1 MNKRVVV
8 TGLGAVTPIG
18 NNVETYWK
26 NLLAG
31 VCGIDFIK
39 SFPADDLP
47 SKVAGELKD
56 FDPVA
61 LGLDLPYVRKQD
73 RFTVIATLAAEEALR
88 MSGLKAAKEG
98 EEGGNIDP
106 FRLGVYMGSGVGGF
120 FQQYNE
126 SVKLYTVGAKMV
138 APTFITKMIANIAGG
153 NIAIRNNA
161 CGPNLTVVAACAT
174 STNSI
179 GEAFRAIRHGYADAI
194 VAGGSEAPLIPLGVA
209 AFANARALS
218 RATDPNYASL
228 PFNANRAGFVM
239 SEGAG
244 AVVLEEYEHAKARGA
259 KILGEMVGYG
269 HTCDAYHVAAPNPT
283 GLTQAEA
290 IRQCLKEANYTSDDV
305 LHINA
310 HGTGTA
316 LNDPA
321 ETKSFKLALGDDAY
335 KAHINSTKSMT
346 GHLLGAAGA
355 IEAIATILAVKEGI
369 VPPTIHLDAPDPE
382 CDLDYTPNVAK
393 KADLTLGISNSLGFG
408 GHNACIAFRKFCQ

>member
-1 MNKRVVV
+1 MEKRVVV

-18 NNVETYWK
+18 HNVETFWK
-26 NLLAG
+26 NLLDG
-31 VCGIDFIK
+31 VYGIDFIR
-39 SFPADDLP
+39 SFPTDDLP
-47 SKVAGELKD
+47 SKVAAEVKD

-61 LGLDLPYVRKQD
+61 LGLDLSFVRKQD
-73 RFTVIATLAAEEALR
+73 RFTVFATIAAEQALR

-98 EEGGNIDP
+98 EDGGNIDP

-126 SVKLYTVGAKMV
+126 SVKMYTVGAHMV
-138 APTFITKMIANIAGG
+138 SPTFITKMIANIAGG

-174 STNSI
+174 STNSV
-179 GEAFRAIRHGYADAI
+179 GEAYRAIKHGYVDAI
-194 VAGGSEAPLIPLGVA
+194 VAGGSEAPLIPMGIA

-218 RATDPNYASL
+218 RSEDPQYASL

-239 SEGAG
+239 GEGAG
-244 AVVLEEYEHAKARGA
+244 ALVLEEYEHAKARGA
-259 KILGEMVGYG
+259 EIFAEVVGYG
-269 HTCDAYHVAAPNPT
+269 HTCDAYHVAAPNPS

-290 IRQCLKEANYTSDDV
+290 IKQCLKEAQYTSNDV

-310 HGTGTA
+310 HGTGTG

-321 ETKSFKLALGDDAY
+321 ETQSYKLALGADAY

-355 IEAIATILAVKEGI
+355 VEAIAAILALKEGI
-369 VPPTIHLDAPDPE
+369 VPPTIHLDTPDPA
-382 CDLDYTPNVAK
+382 CDLDYTPNEARRV
-393 KADLTLGISNSLGFG
+393 DLTLALSNSLGFG
-408 GHNACIAFRKFCQ
+408 GHNACIAFRKL

>member
-1 MNKRVVV
+1 MEKRVVV

-18 NNVETYWK
+18 HNVETFWK
-26 NLLAG
+26 NLLDG
-31 VCGIDFIK
+31 VCGIDFIR
-39 SFPADDLP
+39 SFPTDDLP
-47 SKVAGELKD
+47 SKVAAEVKD

-61 LGLDLPYVRKQD
+61 LGLDLSFVRKQD
-73 RFTVIATLAAEEALR
+73 RFTVFATIAAEQALR

-98 EEGGNIDP
+98 EDGGNIDP

-126 SVKLYTVGAKMV
+126 SVKMYTVGAHMV
-138 APTFITKMIANIAGG
+138 SPTFITKMIANIAGG

-174 STNSI
+174 STNSV
-179 GEAFRAIRHGYADAI
+179 GEAYRAIKHGYVDAI
-194 VAGGSEAPLIPLGVA
+194 VAGGSEAPLIPMGIA

-218 RATDPNYASL
+218 RSEDPQYASL

-239 SEGAG
+239 GEGAG
-244 AVVLEEYEHAKARGA
+244 ALVLEEYEHAKARGA
-259 KILGEMVGYG
+259 EIFAEVVGYG
-269 HTCDAYHVAAPNPT
+269 HTCDAYHVAAPNPS

-290 IRQCLKEANYTSDDV
+290 IKQCLKEAQYTSNDV

-310 HGTGTA
+310 HGTGTS

-321 ETKSFKLALGDDAY
+321 ETQSYKLALGADAY

-355 IEAIATILAVKEGI
+355 VEAIAAILALKEGI
-369 VPPTIHLDAPDPE
+369 VPPTIHLDTPDPA
-382 CDLDYTPNVAK
+382 CDLDYTPNEARRV
-393 KADLTLGISNSLGFG
+393 DLTLALSNSLGFG
-408 GHNACIAFRKFCQ
+408 GHNACIAFRKL

>member
-1 MNKRVVV
+1 MEKRVVV

-18 NNVETYWK
+18 NNVETYWN

-39 SFPADDLP
+39 SFPTEDLP
-47 SKVAGELKD
+47 TKIAGEIKD

-61 LGLDLPYVRKQD
+61 LGLDMPFVRKQD
-73 RFTVIATLAAEEALR
+73 RFTLFGTIAAEEAIR
-88 MSGLKAAKEG
+88 MSGLKAAREG

-106 FRLGVYMGSGVGGF
+106 YRFGVYMGSGVGGF
-120 FQQYNE
+120 SNQYAE
-126 SVKLYTVGAKMV
+126 SVKMHTDGARV
-138 APTFITKMIANIAGG
+138 ISPTFITKMIANIAGG

-179 GEAFRAIRHGYADAI
+179 GEAFRAIKHGYADAI
-194 VAGGSEAPLIPLGVA
+194 VAGGAEAPVIPLGVA

-218 RATDPNYASL
+218 RAEDPQYASL
-228 PFNANRAGFVM
+228 PFNANRGGFVM
-239 SEGAG
+239 AEGAG

-259 KILGEMVGYG
+259 QIFAEVVGYG
-269 HTCDAYHVAAPNPT
+269 HTCDAHHVTAPNPT
-283 GLTQAEA
+283 GLTQAA
-290 IRQCLKEANYTSDDV
+290 ALKQCLVEAAYTPEDI

-321 ETKSFKLALGDDAY
+321 ETRCFKLALGDEAY

-355 IEAIATILAVKEGI
+355 IEAIATILAIKEGI
-369 VPPTIHLDAPDPE
+369 VPPTINLDAADPE
-382 CDLDYTPNVAK
+382 CDLNYTPN
-393 KADLTLGISNSLGFG
+393 KAEKVDLTLGLSNSLGFG
-408 GHNACIAFRKFCQ
+408 GHNACVAFRKI

>member
-8 TGLGAVTPIG
+8 TGLGAVTPVG
-18 NNVETYWK
+18 NDVETFWSSLK
-26 NLLAG
+26 AG

-39 SFPADDLP
+39 GFPTEDLP
-47 SKVAGELKD
+47 AKVAAELKD

-73 RFTVIATLAAEEALR
+73 RFTILATIAAEEALR
-88 MSGLKAAKEG
+88 MSGLKAARDG
-98 EEGGNIDP
+98 EDGGNIDP

-120 FQQYNE
+120 FQQYTE
-126 SVKLYTVGAKMV
+126 SVKMYTAGAKMIS
-138 APTFITKMIANIAGG
+138 PTFITKMIANIAGG

-174 STNSI
+174 STISL
-179 GEAFRAIRHGYADAI
+179 GEAYRSIQHGCADAI
-194 VAGGSEAPLIPLGVA
+194 IAGGSEAPLIPMGIA

-218 RATDPNYASL
+218 RVDDPKYACL
-228 PFNANRAGFVM
+228 PFHVNRSGFVM
-239 SEGAG
+239 GEGAG
-244 AVVLEEYEHAKARGA
+244 ALVLEEYEHAKARGA
-259 KILGEMVGYG
+259 QIFAEVVGYG

-290 IRQCLKEANYTSDDV
+290 IRQCLTEADYRPDDV

-310 HGTGTA
+310 HGTGTG

-321 ETKSFKLALGDDAY
+321 ETKSYKLALGDDAY

-355 IEAIATILAVKEGI
+355 VEAIATILSLREGI
-369 VPPTIHLDAPDPE
+369 VPPTIGLDNPDPD
-382 CDLDYTPNVAK
+382 CDLDYTPLVAR
-393 KADLTLGISNSLGFG
+393 KAPLTLGLSNSLGFG
-408 GHNACIAFRKFCQ
+408 GHNACVAFRNVE

>member
-39 SFPADDLP
+39 SFPSDDLP

-88 MSGLKAAKEG
+88 MSGLKSAKEG

-259 KILGEMVGYG
+259 NILGEMVGYG

-283 GLTQAEA
+283 GETQAEA

-316 LNDPA
+316 LNDPS
-321 ETKSFKLALGDDAY
+321 ETRSFKLALGDDAY

-393 KADLTLGISNSLGFG
+393 KVDLTLGISNSLGFG
-408 GHNACIAFRKFCQ
+408 GHNACIAFRKI

>member
-1 MNKRVVV
+1 MEKRVVV

-18 NNVETYWK
+18 HNVETFWK
-26 NLLAG
+26 NLLDG
-31 VCGIDFIK
+31 VCGIDFIR
-39 SFPADDLP
+39 SFPTDDLP
-47 SKVAGELKD
+47 SKVAAEVKD

-61 LGLDLPYVRKQD
+61 LGLDLSFVRKQD
-73 RFTVIATLAAEEALR
+73 RFTVFATIAAEQALR

-98 EEGGNIDP
+98 EDGGNIDP

-126 SVKLYTVGAKMV
+126 SVKMYTVGAHMV
-138 APTFITKMIANIAGG
+138 SPTFITKMIANIAGG

-174 STNSI
+174 STNSV
-179 GEAFRAIRHGYADAI
+179 GEAYRAIKHGYVDAI
-194 VAGGSEAPLIPLGVA
+194 VAGGSEAPLIPMGIA

-218 RATDPNYASL
+218 RSEDPQYASL

-239 SEGAG
+239 GEGAG
-244 AVVLEEYEHAKARGA
+244 ALVLEEYEHAKARGA
-259 KILGEMVGYG
+259 EIFAEVVGYG
-269 HTCDAYHVAAPNPT
+269 HTCDAYHVAAPNPS

-290 IRQCLKEANYTSDDV
+290 IKQCLKEAQYTSNDV

-310 HGTGTA
+310 HGTGTG

-321 ETKSFKLALGDDAY
+321 ETQSYKLALGADAY

-355 IEAIATILAVKEGI
+355 VEAIAAILALKEGI
-369 VPPTIHLDAPDPE
+369 IPPTIHLDTPDPA
-382 CDLDYTPNVAK
+382 CDLDYTPNEARRV
-393 KADLTLGISNSLGFG
+393 DLTLAISNSLGFG
-408 GHNACIAFRKFCQ
+408 GHNACIAFRKL

>member
-1 MNKRVVV
+1 MEKRVVV

-18 NNVETYWK
+18 NNIETYWN

-39 SFPADDLP
+39 SFPTEDLP
-47 SKVAGELKD
+47 TKIAGEIKD

-61 LGLDLPYVRKQD
+61 LGLDMPFVRKQD
-73 RFTVIATLAAEEALR
+73 RFTLFGTIAAEEAIR
-88 MSGLKAAKEG
+88 MSGLKAAREG

-106 FRLGVYMGSGVGGF
+106 YRFGVYMGSGVGGF
-120 FQQYNE
+120 SNQYAE
-126 SVKLYTVGAKMV
+126 SVKMHTDGARV
-138 APTFITKMIANIAGG
+138 ISPTFITKMIANIAGG

-179 GEAFRAIRHGYADAI
+179 GEAFRAIKHGYADAI
-194 VAGGSEAPLIPLGVA
+194 VAGGAEAPVIPLGVA

-218 RATDPNYASL
+218 RAEDPQYASL
-228 PFNANRAGFVM
+228 PFNANRGGFVM
-239 SEGAG
+239 AEGAG

-259 KILGEMVGYG
+259 QIFAEVVGYG
-269 HTCDAYHVAAPNPT
+269 HTCDAHHVTAPNPT
-283 GLTQAEA
+283 GLTQAA
-290 IRQCLKEANYTSDDV
+290 ALKQCLAEAAYTPEDI

-321 ETKSFKLALGDDAY
+321 ETRCFKLALGDEAY

-355 IEAIATILAVKEGI
+355 IEAIATILAIKEGI
-369 VPPTIHLDAPDPE
+369 VPPTINLDAADPE
-382 CDLDYTPNVAK
+382 CDLNYTPN
-393 KADLTLGISNSLGFG
+393 KAEKVDLTLGLSNSLGFG
-408 GHNACIAFRKFCQ
+408 GHNACVAFRKI

>member
-1 MNKRVVV
+1 MEKRVVV

-18 NNVETYWK
+18 HNVETFWK
-26 NLLAG
+26 NLLDG
-31 VCGIDFIK
+31 VCGIDFIR
-39 SFPADDLP
+39 SFPTDDLP
-47 SKVAGELKD
+47 SKVAAEVKD

-61 LGLDLPYVRKQD
+61 LGLDLSFVRKQD
-73 RFTVIATLAAEEALR
+73 RFTVFATIAAEQALR

-98 EEGGNIDP
+98 EDGGNIDP

-126 SVKLYTVGAKMV
+126 SVKMYTVGAHMV
-138 APTFITKMIANIAGG
+138 SPTFITKMIANIAGG

-174 STNSI
+174 STNSV
-179 GEAFRAIRHGYADAI
+179 GEAYRAIKHGYVDAI
-194 VAGGSEAPLIPLGVA
+194 VAGGSEAPLIPMGIA

-218 RATDPNYASL
+218 RSEDPQYASL

-239 SEGAG
+239 GEGAG
-244 AVVLEEYEHAKARGA
+244 ALVLEEYEHAKARGA
-259 KILGEMVGYG
+259 EIFAEVVGYG
-269 HTCDAYHVAAPNPT
+269 HTCDAYHVAAPNPS

-290 IRQCLKEANYTSDDV
+290 IKQCLKEAQYTSNDV

-310 HGTGTA
+310 HGTGTG

-321 ETKSFKLALGDDAY
+321 ETQSYKLALGADAY

-355 IEAIATILAVKEGI
+355 VEAIAAILALKEGI
-369 VPPTIHLDAPDPE
+369 IPPTIHLDTPDPA
-382 CDLDYTPNVAK
+382 CDLD
-393 KADLTLGISNSLGFG
+393 
-408 GHNACIAFRKFCQ
+408 

>member
-1 MNKRVVV
+1 MMEKRVVV

-18 NNVETYWK
+18 HNVESLWK
-26 NLLAG
+26 NLLDG

-39 SFPADDLP
+39 SFPTDDLP
-47 SKVAGELKD
+47 SKVAAEVKD

-61 LGLDLPYVRKQD
+61 LGLDLPFVRKQD
-73 RFTVIATLAAEEALR
+73 RFTVFATIAAEQALR

-126 SVKLYTVGAKMV
+126 SVKMYTVGAHMV

-174 STNSI
+174 STNSV
-179 GEAFRAIRHGYADAI
+179 GEAYRAIKHGYADAI
-194 VAGGSEAPLIPLGVA
+194 VAGGSEAPLIPMGIA

-218 RATDPNYASL
+218 RSEDPQYASL

-239 SEGAG
+239 GEGAG
-244 AVVLEEYEHAKARGA
+244 ALVLEEYEHAKTRGA
-259 KILGEMVGYG
+259 EIFAEVVGYG
-269 HTCDAYHVAAPNPT
+269 HTCDAYHVAAPNPS

-290 IRQCLKEANYTSDDV
+290 IKQCLKEAQYTSNDV

-310 HGTGTA
+310 HGTGTS

-321 ETKSFKLALGDDAY
+321 ETQSYKLALGADAY

-355 IEAIATILAVKEGI
+355 VEAIAAILALKEGI
-369 VPPTIHLDAPDPE
+369 IPPTIHLDAPDPA
-382 CDLDYTPNVAK
+382 CDLDYTPNEARRVE
-393 KADLTLGISNSLGFG
+393 LTLALSNSLGFG
-408 GHNACIAFRKFCQ
+408 GHNACIAFRKM

>member
-1 MNKRVVV
+1 MEKRVVV

-18 NNVETYWK
+18 HNVETFWK
-26 NLLAG
+26 NLLDG
-31 VCGIDFIK
+31 VCGIDFIR
-39 SFPADDLP
+39 SFPTDDLP
-47 SKVAGELKD
+47 SKVAAEVKD

-61 LGLDLPYVRKQD
+61 LGLDLSFVRKQD
-73 RFTVIATLAAEEALR
+73 RFTVFATIAAEQALR

-98 EEGGNIDP
+98 EDGGNIDP

-126 SVKLYTVGAKMV
+126 SVKMYTVGAHMV
-138 APTFITKMIANIAGG
+138 SPTFITKMIANIAGG

-174 STNSI
+174 STNSV
-179 GEAFRAIRHGYADAI
+179 GEAYRAIKHGYVDAI
-194 VAGGSEAPLIPLGVA
+194 VAGGSEAPLIPMGIA

-218 RATDPNYASL
+218 RSEDPQYASL

-239 SEGAG
+239 GEGAG
-244 AVVLEEYEHAKARGA
+244 ALVLEEYEHAKARGA
-259 KILGEMVGYG
+259 EIFAEVVGYG

-290 IRQCLKEANYTSDDV
+290 IKQCLKEAQYTSNDV

-310 HGTGTA
+310 HGTGTG

-321 ETKSFKLALGDDAY
+321 ETQSYKLALGADAY

-355 IEAIATILAVKEGI
+355 VEAIAAILALKEGI
-369 VPPTIHLDAPDPE
+369 VPPTIHLDTPDPA
-382 CDLDYTPNVAK
+382 CDLDYTPNEARRV
-393 KADLTLGISNSLGFG
+393 DLTLAISNSLGFG
-408 GHNACIAFRKFCQ
+408 GHNACIAFRKL

>member
-1 MNKRVVV
+1 MEKRVVV

-18 NNVETYWK
+18 NNVETYWN

-39 SFPADDLP
+39 SFPTEDLP
-47 SKVAGELKD
+47 TKIAGEIKD

-61 LGLDLPYVRKQD
+61 LGLDMPFVRKQD
-73 RFTVIATLAAEEALR
+73 RFTLFGTIAAEEAIR
-88 MSGLKAAKEG
+88 MSGLKAAREG

-106 FRLGVYMGSGVGGF
+106 YRFGVYMGSGVGGF
-120 FQQYNE
+120 SNQYAE
-126 SVKLYTVGAKMV
+126 SVKMHTDGARV
-138 APTFITKMIANIAGG
+138 ISPTFITKMIANIAGG

-179 GEAFRAIRHGYADAI
+179 GEAFRAIKHGYADAI
-194 VAGGSEAPLIPLGVA
+194 VAGGAEAPVIPLGVA

-218 RATDPNYASL
+218 RAEDPQYASL
-228 PFNANRAGFVM
+228 PFNANRGGFVM
-239 SEGAG
+239 AEGAG

-259 KILGEMVGYG
+259 QIFAEVVGYG
-269 HTCDAYHVAAPNPT
+269 HTCDAHHVTAPNPT
-283 GLTQAEA
+283 GLTQAA
-290 IRQCLKEANYTSDDV
+290 ALKQCLAEAAYTPEDI

-321 ETKSFKLALGDDAY
+321 ETRCFKLALGDEAY

-355 IEAIATILAVKEGI
+355 IEAIATILAIKEGI
-369 VPPTIHLDAPDPE
+369 VPPTINLDAADPE
-382 CDLDYTPNVAK
+382 CDLNYTPN
-393 KADLTLGISNSLGFG
+393 KAEKVDLTLGLSNSLGFG
-408 GHNACIAFRKFCQ
+408 GHNACVAFRKI

>member
-1 MNKRVVV
+1 MEKRVVV

-18 NNVETYWK
+18 HNVETFWK
-26 NLLAG
+26 NLLDG
-31 VCGIDFIK
+31 VCGIDFIR
-39 SFPADDLP
+39 SFPTDDLP
-47 SKVAGELKD
+47 SKVAAEVKD

-61 LGLDLPYVRKQD
+61 LGLDLSFVRKQD
-73 RFTVIATLAAEEALR
+73 RFTVFATIAAEQALR

-98 EEGGNIDP
+98 EDGGNIDP

-126 SVKLYTVGAKMV
+126 SVKMYTLGAHMV
-138 APTFITKMIANIAGG
+138 SPTFITKMIANIAGG

-174 STNSI
+174 STNSV
-179 GEAFRAIRHGYADAI
+179 GEAYRAIKHGYVDAI
-194 VAGGSEAPLIPLGVA
+194 VAGGSEAPLIPMGIA

-218 RATDPNYASL
+218 RSEDPQYASL

-239 SEGAG
+239 GEGAG
-244 AVVLEEYEHAKARGA
+244 ALVLEEYEHAKARGA
-259 KILGEMVGYG
+259 EIFAEVVGYG
-269 HTCDAYHVAAPNPT
+269 HTCDAYHVAAPNPS

-290 IRQCLKEANYTSDDV
+290 IKQCLKEAQYTSNDV

-310 HGTGTA
+310 HGTGTG

-321 ETKSFKLALGDDAY
+321 ETQSYKLALGADAY

-355 IEAIATILAVKEGI
+355 VEAIAAILALKEGI
-369 VPPTIHLDAPDPE
+369 VPPTIHLDTPDPA
-382 CDLDYTPNVAK
+382 CDLDYTPNEARRV
-393 KADLTLGISNSLGFG
+393 DLTLALSNSLGFG
-408 GHNACIAFRKFCQ
+408 GHNACIAFRKL

>member
-1 MNKRVVV
+1 MEKRVVV
-8 TGLGAVTPIG
+8 TGLGAVTPVG
-18 NNVETYWK
+18 HNVETFWK
-26 NLLAG
+26 NLLDG
-31 VCGIDFIK
+31 VCGIDFIR
-39 SFPADDLP
+39 SFPTDDLP
-47 SKVAGELKD
+47 SKVAAEVKD

-61 LGLDLPYVRKQD
+61 LGLDLSFVRKQD
-73 RFTVIATLAAEEALR
+73 RFTVFATIAAEQALR

-98 EEGGNIDP
+98 EDGGNIDP

-126 SVKLYTVGAKMV
+126 SVKMYTVGAHMV
-138 APTFITKMIANIAGG
+138 SPTFITKMIANIAGG

-174 STNSI
+174 STNSV
-179 GEAFRAIRHGYADAI
+179 GEAYRAIKHGYADAI
-194 VAGGSEAPLIPLGVA
+194 VAGGSEAPLIPMGIA

-218 RATDPNYASL
+218 RSEDPQYASL

-239 SEGAG
+239 GEGAG
-244 AVVLEEYEHAKARGA
+244 ALVLEEYEHAIARGA
-259 KILGEMVGYG
+259 EIFAEVVGYG
-269 HTCDAYHVAAPNPT
+269 HTCDAYHVAAPNPS

-290 IRQCLKEANYTSDDV
+290 IKQCLKEAQYTSNDV

-310 HGTGTA
+310 HGTGTS

-321 ETKSFKLALGDDAY
+321 ETQSYKLALGADAY

-355 IEAIATILAVKEGI
+355 VEAIAALLALKEGI
-369 VPPTIHLDAPDPE
+369 VPPTIHLDTPDPA
-382 CDLDYTPNVAK
+382 CDLDYTPNEARRV
-393 KADLTLGISNSLGFG
+393 DLTLAISNSLGFG
-408 GHNACIAFRKFCQ
+408 GHNACIAFRKL

>member
-1 MNKRVVV
+1 MEKRVVV
-8 TGLGAVTPIG
+8 TGLGAVTPVG
-18 NNVETYWK
+18 HNVETFWK
-26 NLLAG
+26 NLLDG
-31 VCGIDFIK
+31 VCGIDFIR
-39 SFPADDLP
+39 SFPTDDLP
-47 SKVAGELKD
+47 SKVAAEVKD

-61 LGLDLPYVRKQD
+61 LGLDLSFVRKQD
-73 RFTVIATLAAEEALR
+73 RFTVFATIAAEQALR

-98 EEGGNIDP
+98 EDGGNIDP

-126 SVKLYTVGAKMV
+126 SVKMYTVGAHMV
-138 APTFITKMIANIAGG
+138 SPTFITKMIANIAGG

-174 STNSI
+174 STNSV
-179 GEAFRAIRHGYADAI
+179 GEAYRAIKHGYADAI
-194 VAGGSEAPLIPLGVA
+194 VAGGSEAPLIPMGIA

-218 RATDPNYASL
+218 RSEDPQYASL

-239 SEGAG
+239 GEGAG
-244 AVVLEEYEHAKARGA
+244 ALVLEEYEHAIARGA
-259 KILGEMVGYG
+259 EIFAEVVGYG
-269 HTCDAYHVAAPNPT
+269 HTCDAYHVAAPNPS

-290 IRQCLKEANYTSDDV
+290 IKQCLKEAQYTSNDV

-310 HGTGTA
+310 HGTGTS

-321 ETKSFKLALGDDAY
+321 ETQSYKLALGADAY

-355 IEAIATILAVKEGI
+355 VEAIAALLALKEGI
-369 VPPTIHLDAPDPE
+369 VPPTIHLDTPVPA
-382 CDLDYTPNVAK
+382 CDLDYTPNEARRV
-393 KADLTLGISNSLGFG
+393 DLTLAISNSLGFG
-408 GHNACIAFRKFCQ
+408 GHNACIAFRKL

>member
-1 MNKRVVV
+1 MEKRVVV

-18 NNVETYWK
+18 HNVETFWK
-26 NLLAG
+26 NLLDG
-31 VCGIDFIK
+31 VCGIDFIR
-39 SFPADDLP
+39 SFPTDDLP
-47 SKVAGELKD
+47 SKVAAEVKD

-61 LGLDLPYVRKQD
+61 LGLDLSFVRKQD
-73 RFTVIATLAAEEALR
+73 RFTVFATIAAEQALR

-98 EEGGNIDP
+98 EDGGNIDP

-126 SVKLYTVGAKMV
+126 SVKMYTVGAHMV
-138 APTFITKMIANIAGG
+138 SPTFITKMIANIAGG

-174 STNSI
+174 STNSV
-179 GEAFRAIRHGYADAI
+179 GEAYRAIKHGYVDAI
-194 VAGGSEAPLIPLGVA
+194 VAGGSEAPLIPMGIA

-218 RATDPNYASL
+218 RSEDPQYASL

-239 SEGAG
+239 GEGAG
-244 AVVLEEYEHAKARGA
+244 ALVLEEYEHAKARGA
-259 KILGEMVGYG
+259 EIFAEVVGYG
-269 HTCDAYHVAAPNPT
+269 HTCDAYHVAAPNPS

-290 IRQCLKEANYTSDDV
+290 IKQCLKEAQYTSNDV

-310 HGTGTA
+310 HGTGTG

-321 ETKSFKLALGDDAY
+321 ETQSYKLALGADAY

-355 IEAIATILAVKEGI
+355 VEAIAAILALKEGI
-369 VPPTIHLDAPDPE
+369 VPPTIHLDTPDPA
-382 CDLDYTPNVAK
+382 CDLDYTPNEARRV
-393 KADLTLGISNSLGFG
+393 DLTLALSNSLGFG
-408 GHNACIAFRKFCQ
+408 GHNACIAFRKL

>member
-1 MNKRVVV
+1 MEKRVVV

-18 NNVETYWK
+18 HNVETFWK
-26 NLLAG
+26 NLLDG
-31 VCGIDFIK
+31 VCGIDFIR
-39 SFPADDLP
+39 SFPTDDLP
-47 SKVAGELKD
+47 SKVAAEVKD

-61 LGLDLPYVRKQD
+61 LGLDLSFVRKQD
-73 RFTVIATLAAEEALR
+73 RFTVFATIAAEQALR

-98 EEGGNIDP
+98 EDGGNIDP

-126 SVKLYTVGAKMV
+126 SVKMYTVGAHMV
-138 APTFITKMIANIAGG
+138 SPTFITKMIANIAGG

-174 STNSI
+174 STNSV
-179 GEAFRAIRHGYADAI
+179 GEAYRAIKHGYVDAI
-194 VAGGSEAPLIPLGVA
+194 VAGGSEAPLIPMGIA

-218 RATDPNYASL
+218 RSEDPQYASL

-239 SEGAG
+239 GEGAG
-244 AVVLEEYEHAKARGA
+244 ALVLEEYEHAKARGA
-259 KILGEMVGYG
+259 EIFAEVVGYG
-269 HTCDAYHVAAPNPT
+269 HTCDAYHVAAPNPS

-290 IRQCLKEANYTSDDV
+290 IKQCLKEAQYTSNDV

-310 HGTGTA
+310 HGTGTS

-321 ETKSFKLALGDDAY
+321 ETQSYKLALGADAY

-355 IEAIATILAVKEGI
+355 VEAIAAILALKEGI
-369 VPPTIHLDAPDPE
+369 VPPTIHLDTPDPA
-382 CDLDYTPNVAK
+382 CDLDYTPNEARRV
-393 KADLTLGISNSLGFG
+393 DLTLAISNSLGFG
-408 GHNACIAFRKFCQ
+408 GHNACIAFRKL